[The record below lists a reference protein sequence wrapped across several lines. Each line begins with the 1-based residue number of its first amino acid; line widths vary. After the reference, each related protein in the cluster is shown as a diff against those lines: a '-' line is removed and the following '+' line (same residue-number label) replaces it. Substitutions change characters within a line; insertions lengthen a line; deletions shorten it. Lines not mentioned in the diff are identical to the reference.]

1 MFLQTTLLFK
11 TVLILSSQL
20 AIVLVTSLA
29 LLKGARKAY
38 ENNTSYF
45 GMWFRGSVNMKNQ
58 LNLIPYQKPPTH
70 FPAKMIKDIENEE
83 GKNETESKLA
93 MSAEHRLDLMREG
106 YVDSWS
112 FSGAY
117 LTIFA
122 AWMISLFG
130 CLIFASYQINI
141 YVGMALFTFN
151 NFLFG
156 PLLGLMLLNMDEN
169 DGYRALKIVLMVT
182 LATGFIGFS
191 DIYSF
196 SESSLLAISL
206 SISLLGLLTFNFVRI
221 FKDFSRN
228 TIRIKAIFGA
238 FLFSVFLLFDFN
250 LLSKK
255 AEMGI
260 NDWDTAFQMAF
271 TIYLDIMNLL
281 LEILEA
287 MD

>member
-20 AIVLVTSLA
+20 AIVLVTSFA

-70 FPAKMIKDIENEE
+70 FPAEMIKDIENEE
-83 GKNETESKLA
+83 GKNVTESKLA

>member
-20 AIVLVTSLA
+20 AIVLATSFA

-83 GKNETESKLA
+83 GKNATESKLA

-117 LTIFA
+117 LDYFCCVDDIFV
-122 AWMISLFG
+122 WM
-130 CLIFASYQINI
+130 
-141 YVGMALFTFN
+141 
-151 NFLFG
+151 
-156 PLLGLMLLNMDEN
+156 
-169 DGYRALKIVLMVT
+169 
-182 LATGFIGFS
+182 
-191 DIYSF
+191 
-196 SESSLLAISL
+196 
-206 SISLLGLLTFNFVRI
+206 
-221 FKDFSRN
+221 
-228 TIRIKAIFGA
+228 
-238 FLFSVFLLFDFN
+238 FDFCK
-250 LLSKK
+250 LSNK
-255 AEMGI
+255 
-260 NDWDTAFQMAF
+260 
-271 TIYLDIMNLL
+271 YLCRYGSFYF
-281 LEILEA
+281 
-287 MD
+287 